1 MTWLVE
7 GRSEHPAMA
16 LRRLLGEG
24 ETIVALGA
32 VDGLQALLARQ
43 AGARC
48 CYLSGAAF
56 SATLGLPDVGLF
68 GLAELAERTR
78 VVVRASGLPFI
89 VDADTGFGEALNVVR
104 AVREL
109 EEAGAGAV
117 QLEDQASPKR
127 CGHLEGKELVEADH
141 MVEKVASAASARRH
155 LLVVARTDAAAVG
168 GVDEAI
174 ERARRYVEAGAD
186 IIFPEALTTEDDLA
200 TVSKALDGVPLLANL
215 TEFGRTPL
223 VGARRLEELGYRIV
237 IFPVS
242 ALRVAARAMAE
253 FYAELMASGTQ
264 EPFLDRMQ
272 TRAELYELLRYSDY
286 SDLDASLARGEPLER
301 LPGAGPERK
310 EGGMA

>member
-1 MTWLVE
+1 
-7 GRSEHPAMA
+7 MA

-24 ETIVALGA
+24 DLIVAPGA
-32 VDGLQALLARQ
+32 VDGLQALLARR

-56 SATLGLPDVGLF
+56 SASLGLPDIGLF

-78 VVVRASGLPFI
+78 VVARASGLPFI

-104 AVREL
+104 TVREL

-117 QLEDQASPKR
+117 QLEDQANPKR
-127 CGHLEGKELVEADH
+127 CGHLEGKELVTADH
-141 MVEKVASAASARRH
+141 MVEKVAAAASARH
-155 LLVVARTDAAAVG
+155 HTLVVARTDAAAVG

-186 IIFPEALTTEDDLA
+186 IIFPEALTTEADLA
-200 TVSKALDGVPLLANL
+200 TVSKALEGVPLLANL

-223 VGARRLEELGYRIV
+223 LGARRLGELGYRIV

-242 ALRVAARAMAE
+242 ALRVAARAAAE
-253 FYAELMASGTQ
+253 LYAELMASGTQ
-264 EPFLDRMQ
+264 EPLLGRMQ
-272 TRAELYELLRYSDY
+272 TRAELYELLRYGDY
-286 SDLDASLARGEPLER
+286 SELDGSLARGEPLER
-301 LPGAGPERK
+301 LPGAGQEQK
-310 EGGMA
+310 EE